1 MDPLRTGND
10 KKRTKT
16 HYIFMCFVFL
26 VFLVQILNPIKR
38 KQNNHNFS
46 KEILWQIVSGFLFIY
61 LLSNPYAP
69 GKLSGDFMERY
80 QSNCSAVLEIESPV
94 LDKEG
99 TPKFMRGSNQESE
112 EGVADW
118 TSGSIK
124 YDSLLNWRKP
134 LVLFLLFFFFEQ
146 IVMVGVCKTLSE
158 QWDSIITGKWQELLR
173 MLE

>member
-1 MDPLRTGND
+1 M
-10 KKRTKT
+10 
-16 HYIFMCFVFL
+16 
-26 VFLVQILNPIKR
+26 
-38 KQNNHNFS
+38 
-46 KEILWQIVSGFLFIY
+46 SGFLFIY

-124 YDSLLNWRKP
+124 YDSLLN
-134 LVLFLLFFFFEQ
+134 
-146 IVMVGVCKTLSE
+146 
-158 QWDSIITGKWQELLR
+158 
-173 MLE
+173 